1 MMRSVS
7 KHAQQHMEADRMV
20 VTLRDWWQ
28 TTLDFLPSLLLI
40 ALILVATRII
50 ARRTQGLVQ
59 KLAGRTQA
67 PAGVIDLL
75 GRLAR
80 FGIVALGLLLVLDR
94 LGWSQAALSFLAGLG
109 IVGIAIGFALQDI
122 VKQFAAGVLLL
133 MLRPFGIGDHVKI
146 GAFEGQV
153 MQVQLRATVLKTDN
167 GDEVLIPNA
176 DVYTTAITNTS
187 RYPQRRHDIPL
198 SLTPTTDL
206 AQIRAALLE
215 TMRNTPG
222 VLATPAPAIVA
233 TGMEEQKQKLELR
246 FWADERASDVDAVKT
261 AVLEAVQRALAE
273 PTGAGETRRQGD
285 GETGAA

>member
-1 MMRSVS
+1 
-7 KHAQQHMEADRMV
+7 MV
-20 VTLRDWWQ
+20 ATLKDWSQ
-28 TTLDFLPSLLLI
+28 TTFDFLPSLLII
-40 ALILVATRII
+40 ALILVATRVV

-59 KLAGRTQA
+59 KLVGRTQA
-67 PAGVIDLL
+67 PPGVIDLL

-146 GAFEGQV
+146 GVFEGQV
-153 MQVQLRATVLKTDN
+153 MQVQLRATVLKTVH

-187 RYPQRRHDIPL
+187 RYQQRRHDIPL
-198 SLTPTTDL
+198 ILMPTTDL
-206 AQIRAALLE
+206 AQTRAALILAVGKV
-215 TMRNTPG
+215 RG
-222 VLATPAPAIVA
+222 VLDTPAPAIVA
-233 TGMEEQKQKLELR
+233 TGIDGQAQKLEVR
-246 FWADERASDVDAVKT
+246 FWADERASDVDGVKT
-261 AVLEAVQRALAE
+261 AVLETIQRALVK
-273 PTGAGETRRQGD
+273 PGDDTMTG
-285 GETGAA
+285 